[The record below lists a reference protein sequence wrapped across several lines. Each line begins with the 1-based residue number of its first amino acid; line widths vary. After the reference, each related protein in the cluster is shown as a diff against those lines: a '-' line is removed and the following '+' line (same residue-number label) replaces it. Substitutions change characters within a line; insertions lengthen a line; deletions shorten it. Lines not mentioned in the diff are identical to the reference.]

1 MIEHGYDILSAGAAD
16 LDDRF
21 APRSGGVAV
30 GRVHDEEGM
39 RIRTI
44 AIDAGATL
52 AEHVAG
58 SLVLIQVVAGRV
70 RIEIGGE
77 SIELDAGG
85 IVRAQA
91 DVAHTV
97 HGVTAARLVLTL
109 IDGLPR
115 ASVG

>member
-1 MIEHGYDILSAGAAD
+1 MTENGYDILSTGAAD
-16 LDDRF
+16 LDERHP
-21 APRSGGVAV
+21 PRSGGVAV
-30 GRVHDEEGM
+30 GRVHDEVGL

-85 IVRAQA
+85 IVRAEA

-97 HGVTAARLVLTL
+97 HALTPARLVLTL
-109 IDGLPR
+109 IDGLPP
-115 ASVG
+115 APVG